1 MLVLTRR
8 PGESIVIG
16 NGVKLTVVTI
26 GPGRVKIGIDA
37 PPDVRI
43 NREEIHTRIQQEH
56 EHSSDVLAAVKATAS
71 GKEHGDQNTMIT
83 SGSNTELLSSATGD
97 ELPHVVQH
105 PAPAPPPPSAE
116 RLNKYRLPRK
126 PR

>member
-16 NGVKLTVVTI
+16 DGVRLTVVTI
-26 GPGRVKIGIDA
+26 GPGRVKIGIEA
-37 PPDVRI
+37 PPHIRVDRQ
-43 NREEIHTRIQQEH
+43 EIHARIQQEH
-56 EHSSDVLAAVKATAS
+56 DVLDAVKASAS
-71 GKEHGDQNTMIT
+71 GGGSEGQNTMLT
-83 SGSNTELLSSATGD
+83 SGSNTEILSNRIGD
-97 ELPHVVQH
+97 QLPHVVVH

-126 PR
+126 PH